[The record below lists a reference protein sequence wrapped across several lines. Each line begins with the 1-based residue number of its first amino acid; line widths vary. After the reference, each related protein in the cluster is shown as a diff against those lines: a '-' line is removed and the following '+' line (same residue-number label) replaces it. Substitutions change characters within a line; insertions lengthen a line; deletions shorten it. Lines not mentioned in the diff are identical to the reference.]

1 MPVHPHEGF
10 SQGTLDNL
18 AHTLAG
24 LALAEAG
31 LKRRTAL
38 ATATLAIAANLPD
51 IDAITYFVGSGA
63 DSLAFRRG
71 WTHGPVAMV
80 VLPLILA
87 GAMVLWDRA
96 FRNRPGRRHTPVDV
110 PWLVLVALI
119 GVLSHPLL
127 DLLNTYGVRL
137 LMPFSDRWF
146 YGDALFII
154 DPWLWATL
162 ALGVVLS
169 RRRARRERDAAA
181 GIVSKRRSSREV
193 PTAGRWVTRPARL
206 AIAAVILYALA
217 MAGSGRIGRA
227 IVARQS
233 PSGAAARTMVGPVAL
248 TPFRRDV
255 VREIGD
261 QYEIGTLHLSLSPT
275 FVRSA
280 LIEKESAAPGVD
292 AARRTP
298 LGAGFLSWARFPRF
312 MTETV
317 GDSIRVTMSDLRYS
331 DERGRGWASV
341 VVMVPAEGALA
352 PGPGIPAARP
362 DSGR

>member
-1 MPVHPHEGF
+1 M
-10 SQGTLDNL
+10 DNL

-38 ATATLAIAANLPD
+38 ATVTLAIAANLPD
-51 IDAITYFVGSGA
+51 IDAITYFFGSGV

-80 VLPLILA
+80 VLPLLLA
-87 GAMVLWDRA
+87 TAMVIWDRTV
-96 FRNRPGRRHTPVDV
+96 RNRRGRRHTPVNV
-110 PWLVLVALI
+110 GWLIVVAMV
-119 GVLSHPLL
+119 GVVSHPLL

-162 ALGVVLS
+162 GLGVFFS
-169 RRRARRERDAAA
+169 RRRARRERDAGA
-181 GIVSKRRSSREV
+181 GIASRKRSSREV
-193 PTAGRWVTRPARL
+193 PTAGRWVTRPARI
-206 AIAAVILYALA
+206 AIGVIVLYAVA
-217 MAGSGRIGRA
+217 MTVLGEIGGR

-233 PSGAAARTMVGPVAL
+233 PASGNPRAMIAPVPL

-255 VREIGD
+255 IREIGD
-261 QYEIGTLHLSLSPT
+261 QYERGTLRFGLSPT
-275 FVRSA
+275 FARSE
-280 LIEKESAAPGVD
+280 LIEKESAAPGV
-292 AARRTP
+292 AAAMRTHD
-298 LGAGFLSWARFPRF
+298 GVAFLSWARYPRF

-317 GDSIRVTMSDLRYS
+317 GDSIRVRMSDLRYA
-331 DERGRGWASV
+331 DAAGRGWASV
-341 VVMVPAEGALA
+341 VVTVPAESI
-352 PGPGIPAARP
+352 GPGGVRVPSFAP
-362 DSGR
+362 DTGR